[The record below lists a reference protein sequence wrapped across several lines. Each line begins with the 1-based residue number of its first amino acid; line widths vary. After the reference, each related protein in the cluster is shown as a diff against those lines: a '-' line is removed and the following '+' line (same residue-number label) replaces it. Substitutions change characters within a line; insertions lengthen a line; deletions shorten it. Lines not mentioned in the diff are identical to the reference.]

1 MSDIKHRFTGEVLHT
16 SQGANLQGADLR
28 YAYLDGADLQ
38 GANLYGAY
46 LRGANLGCADLQ
58 GANLMGADLM
68 GANLRSANLRSANLQ
83 GASLEP
89 IRNDVWA
96 VLSAAPAEVPALLE
110 VLRAGKFDG
119 THYEGDCACLVGTIA
134 KVRGC
139 MYQKIPSLVPD
150 SNRPAERWA
159 LAIKPGDTPESS
171 VVAGITASWIEEWIA
186 THPDASAPPSES
198 P

>member
-1 MSDIKHRFTGEVLHT
+1 MIDIKHRFTGEVLHT
-16 SQGANLQGADLR
+16 SQGATEGANLM
-28 YAYLDGADLQ
+28 

-68 GANLRSANLRSANLQ
+68 GANLRSANLRSANLRSANLQ

-134 KVRGC
+134 KVRAC
-139 MYQKIPSLVPD
+139 DYKAIPSLVPD
-150 SNRPAERWA
+150 SSRPAERWA